1 MKWQDYTPAATT
13 RKREAIE
20 WSIHYA
26 YDTQD
31 TDKPRVLLIGDSI
44 CNGYNGAVRDRL
56 AGRVNVSFWASS
68 KCVTDPDYFR
78 ELDFMLDARPYDIIC
93 FNNGLHSLNTN
104 REEWDAAYASA
115 VAFILAKQPDAKLS
129 LTLSTP
135 LKDAALTAISASL
148 NETVLNIGD
157 KRNLPIIDLFSAMD
171 GLDRDEFWT
180 DACHFQTEAIAIQA
194 DLIADHVLK
203 QLGMS

>member
-1 MKWQDYTPAATT
+1 MTWQDYTPASTS
-13 RKREAIE
+13 RKREATE

-26 YDTQD
+26 YDTAA
-31 TDKPRVLLIGDSI
+31 DKPRVLLIGDSI

-56 AGRVNVSFWASS
+56 AGKVSVSFWASS

-78 ELDFMLDARPYDIIC
+78 ELDFILDARLYDIIC
-93 FNNGLHSLNTN
+93 FNNGLHSLSTN

-115 VAFILAKQPDAKLS
+115 VAFILAKLPDAKLS

-148 NETVLNIGD
+148 NETVVRIG
-157 KRNLPIIDLFSAMD
+157 KEMNLPTIDLFSAMHA
-171 GLDRDEFWT
+171 LDRDEFWT
-180 DACHFQTEAIAIQA
+180 DTYHFRSEAIAIQA

-203 QLGMS
+203 QLGRN

>member
-1 MKWQDYTPAATT
+1 MTWQDFSPASTT
-13 RKREAIE
+13 RKREATE

-26 YDTQD
+26 FDTQIA
-31 TDKPRVLLIGDSI
+31 DKPRVLLIGDSI
-44 CNGYNGAVRDRL
+44 CNGYNGAVRNRL
-56 AGRVNVSFWASS
+56 AGKVNVSFWASS

-78 ELDFMLDARPYDIIC
+78 ELDFILDARPYDIIC
-93 FNNGLHSLNTN
+93 FNNGLHSLTTN

-115 VAFILAKQPDAKLS
+115 VAFILAKLPEVKLS

-148 NETVLNIGD
+148 NETAADIAL
-157 KRNLPIIDLFSAMD
+157 KTNLPIIDLFSAMYD
-171 GLDRDEFWT
+171 LDRDKYWT
-180 DACHFQTEAIAIQA
+180 DTYHFQSEAIAIQA

-203 QLGMS
+203 QLGMN